1 MKPNH
6 KQISK
11 FLSLILRHDPG
22 KIGLAL
28 DDQGWADVQTLLTKL
43 QKQFSDLDLNLL
55 QEIVSSNDKQ
65 RFAFDE
71 NHTKIRAS
79 QGHSVTIDLNYSPK
93 QPPQLL
99 YHGTVA
105 KFIEAIKEKGL
116 LKMSRHHVHLSE
128 ELDTALTVGAR
139 RGKPIIL
146 TVRAGEMYSDGI
158 PFFQS
163 DNQVWL
169 TDHVPA
175 KYLEF
180 KEVKE

>member
-1 MKPNH
+1 MKLNH

-22 KIGLAL
+22 KIGLDL
-28 DDQGWADVQTLLTKL
+28 DDQGWADVQTLLTKS
-43 QKQFSDLDLNLL
+43 QKQFSSLDLNLL

-65 RFAFDE
+65 RFAFNED
-71 NHTKIRAS
+71 HTKIRAS

-93 QPPQLL
+93 QPPQFL
-99 YHGTVA
+99 YHGTVP

-128 ELDTALTVGAR
+128 ELDTASAVGAR

>member
-28 DDQGWADVQTLLTKL
+28 DDQGWANVQTLLTKL
-43 QKQFSDLDLNLL
+43 QKQFSGLDLNLL

-65 RFAFDE
+65 RFAFNED
-71 NHTKIRAS
+71 HTKIRAS
-79 QGHSVTIDLNYSPK
+79 QGHSVTIDLNYTPK
-93 QPPQLL
+93 QPPQFL
-99 YHGTVA
+99 YHGTVD
-105 KFIEAIKEKGL
+105 KFIRAIKEKGL

-139 RGKPIIL
+139 RGKPVIL
-146 TVRAGEMYSDGI
+146 LVRAGEMYSDGI
-158 PFFQS
+158 QFFQS

-175 KYLEF
+175 KYINF
-180 KEVKE
+180 DM